1 MDRKSTPTKYESQ
14 SRERIVLLIAEYCDG
29 SQQQLCE
36 RTGVSKAS
44 ISQYVNGRNVPSNLT
59 AKKICEPFGINPAWI
74 MGFDVPKKLTD
85 ISSLSS
91 STTLSASEQRI
102 LDDFRQLNGEGQD
115 KLMDYADDLVSLG
128 RYKKH
133 DQYGMAEEA

>member
-1 MDRKSTPTKYESQ
+1 
-14 SRERIVLLIAEYCDG
+14 
-29 SQQQLCE
+29 
-36 RTGVSKAS
+36 
-44 ISQYVNGRNVPSNLT
+44 
-59 AKKICEPFGINPAWI
+59 

-133 DQYGMAEEA
+133 DQYGMVE